1 MFTTDQYLA
10 ALIALKSQ
18 KQTMALSNGFE
29 MLKAHYRSAGRL
41 ISATRL
47 SEAIGMGDKGPIVGN
62 SQYGKFAHRIANEL
76 NFEPEERYPDES
88 PVWTYTLG
96 EAHRCKDRYG
106 HFQWIMRPA
115 LAEAM
120 ERLGLVEP
128 VLEHD
133 ALDDLAAMED
143 VANALTEKTRM
154 SYQKAR
160 IGQGIFR
167 ENLISFWGEC
177 AVTGCKHMDLL
188 VASHIKPWRT
198 CEAHEAIDMPN
209 GLLLS
214 PNLDRAFDKG
224 FITFEFDG
232 RIRLSPQL
240 KPETAALLGI
250 GDTMHL
256 RKELFDRHHYYLKY
270 HHSWVFRKK
279 A

>member
-1 MFTTDQYLA
+1 MFSADQYMA
-10 ALIALKSQ
+10 ALMELGNQ
-18 KQTMALSNGFE
+18 KQTVALSNGFE

-47 SEAIGMGDKGPIVGN
+47 SEAVGMRDKGPVVGN
-62 SQYGKFAHRIANEL
+62 AQYGKFAHRIANEL
-76 NFEPEERYPDES
+76 NFKPEERYPDGT

-96 EAHRCKDRYG
+96 DAHQYKDRYG

-120 ERLGLVEP
+120 EKLDLVEP
-128 VLEHD
+128 VIEHD
-133 ALDDLAAMED
+133 ALDDLAAMEE
-143 VANALTEKTRM
+143 VANALTEKARM
-154 SYQKAR
+154 TYQKAR
-160 IGQGIFR
+160 IGQGLFR
-167 ENLISFWGEC
+167 ENLIKFWGEC
-177 AVTGCKHMDLL
+177 AVTGCKHLDLL
-188 VASHIKPWRT
+188 VASHIKPWRN
-198 CEAHEAIDMPN
+198 CEVHEAHDMPN

-224 FITFEFDG
+224 LITFEFDG

-250 GDTMHL
+250 TDTMRL
-256 RKELFDRHHYYLKY
+256 RKKLFDRHHVYLEH
-270 HHSWVFRKK
+270 HHSKVFRKT

>member
-18 KQTMALSNGFE
+18 KQTTALSHGFE
-29 MLKAHYRSAGRL
+29 MLRAHYRSTGRQ

-47 SEAIGMGDKGPIVGN
+47 SEAVGMGYKGPIVGN

-76 NFEPEERYPDES
+76 SFEPEERYPDGT

-96 EAHRCKDRYG
+96 EAHKYKDRYG

-133 ALDDLAAMED
+133 ALDDLAAMEE
-143 VANALTEKTRM
+143 VANALTEKARM

-224 FITFEFDG
+224 FITFEFGG

-270 HHSWVFRKK
+270 HHSSVFREK